1 MVSPLRAVRP
11 TNPAVCPQWTT
22 GPGCISPLRWRA
34 TERTVVSAGFIFGMR
49 QPVMAR

>member
-22 GPGCISPLRWRA
+22 GPATVLAVKKVGQFLRDA
-34 TERTVVSAGFIFGMR
+34 SYAMESYS
-49 QPVMAR
+49 